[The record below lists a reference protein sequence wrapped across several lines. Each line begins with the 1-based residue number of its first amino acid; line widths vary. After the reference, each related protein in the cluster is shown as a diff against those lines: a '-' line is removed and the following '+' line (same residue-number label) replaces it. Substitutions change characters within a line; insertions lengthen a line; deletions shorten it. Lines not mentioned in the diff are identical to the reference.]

1 MLLTAAAQH
10 LSSNATSSLKDF
22 EMQLGFLG
30 RDLLDEKAFNALLDN
45 IGYRRSREG
54 LWDSFLAEV
63 NSITK
68 NDGGEA
74 SSSSFI
80 TVADMAKVYASDT
93 YNLLD
98 NGKDSGD
105 ALMEYVDKR
114 EKSCSF
120 VLLILLLIPCY
131 VLSNTC

>member
-30 RDLLDEKAFNALLDN
+30 RDVLDEKAFNALLDN

-93 YNLLD
+93 YHLLD

-114 EKSCSF
+114 EKSCFF

>member
-80 TVADMAKVYASDT
+80 TVSDMAKVYASDT
-93 YNLLD
+93 YHLLD

>member
-1 MLLTAAAQH
+1 
-10 LSSNATSSLKDF
+10 
-22 EMQLGFLG
+22 MQLGFLG

-80 TVADMAKVYASDT
+80 TVSDMAKVYASDT
-93 YNLLD
+93 YHLLD

>member
-10 LSSNATSSLKDF
+10 LSSNATSSLTDF

-80 TVADMAKVYASDT
+80 TVSDMAKVYASDT
-93 YNLLD
+93 YHLLD

>member
-1 MLLTAAAQH
+1 
-10 LSSNATSSLKDF
+10 
-22 EMQLGFLG
+22 MQLGFLG
-30 RDLLDEKAFNALLDN
+30 RGRDVLDEEAFNALLDN

-93 YNLLD
+93 YHLLD